1 MEYLKNDS
9 SGTDDDLPNHQ
20 IIRNSRGVL
29 YSGTMRISSG
39 PESHGTDLVNMEF
52 QIHRMETEAYGAVLR
67 AFIAQSD
74 VLSWGKEGL
83 ISELRKELRV
93 SDVEHREILG
103 KINSDDSIKSIR
115 ELHENADAQ
124 VTTINASSFDPNS
137 ISQISRKKLKPG
149 HMTVSSSPKYPPHA
163 QPLPTAV
170 PSSLATHAREDH
182 WSDKAS
188 VFSPQGDV
196 GQALIPVHQNRQ
208 APSTG
213 KARGSLIVQ
222 TSKKGFVHSGVEN
235 LKPGSDIIE
244 ILATDKL
251 IHEVERVCGVE
262 NPDPAQIEKVKI
274 MLRGHERAL
283 LEAIG
288 RLADVS
294 DDDSP
299 DHGQH
304 QYPSGEPKRNGR
316 GVHNAVYEQFD
327 RTRSYYT
334 DGYGKDRPGRVGIR
348 STNLHHD
355 EYDQGC

>member
-20 IIRNSRGVL
+20 IIQNSKGVL
-29 YSGTMRISSG
+29 YSGAMRISSG
-39 PESHGTDLVNMEF
+39 PVSHGTDLVNMEF
-52 QIHRMETEAYGAVLR
+52 QIHRMEAEAYGAVLR

-115 ELHENADAQ
+115 ELRKNADAQ
-124 VTTINASSFDPNS
+124 VTTMNASSFDPNS
-137 ISQISRKKLKPG
+137 ISHISRKKLKPG
-149 HMTVSSSPKYPPHA
+149 HMTVSLSPKYPPHA
-163 QPLPTAV
+163 QPSPTAA

-188 VFSPQGDV
+188 VFSPKGDV
-196 GQALIPVHQNRQ
+196 GQALTPVHQRQ

-235 LKPGSDIIE
+235 LKPRSDIIE
-244 ILATDKL
+244 ILATDQL
-251 IHEVERVCGVE
+251 IHEVERICSVE

-299 DHGQH
+299 DPGQH
-304 QYPSGEPKRNGR
+304 RYPSGEPKRNVR

-327 RTRSYYT
+327 RTRSYYSE
-334 DGYGKDRPGRVGIR
+334 GYD
-348 STNLHHD
+348 
-355 EYDQGC
+355 

>member
-20 IIRNSRGVL
+20 IIQNSKGVL
-29 YSGTMRISSG
+29 YSGAMRISSG
-39 PESHGTDLVNMEF
+39 PVSHGTDLVNMEF
-52 QIHRMETEAYGAVLR
+52 QIHRMEAEAYGAVLR

-115 ELHENADAQ
+115 ELRKNADAQ
-124 VTTINASSFDPNS
+124 VTTMNASSFDPNS
-137 ISQISRKKLKPG
+137 ISHISRKKLKPG
-149 HMTVSSSPKYPPHA
+149 HMTVSLSPKYPPHA
-163 QPLPTAV
+163 QPSPTAA

-188 VFSPQGDV
+188 VFSPKGDV
-196 GQALIPVHQNRQ
+196 GQALTPVHQRQ

-235 LKPGSDIIE
+235 LKPRSDIIE
-244 ILATDKL
+244 ILATDQL
-251 IHEVERVCGVE
+251 IHEVERICSVE

-274 MLRGHERAL
+274 MLRILIILMQFWSRVMKELFWKPSEDL
-283 LEAIG
+283 LMYQMMTHLILDSIGTLVESQRGTYVEFIMLFMSSLIGQEAITVKDMI
-288 RLADVS
+288 DV
-294 DDDSP
+294 D
-299 DHGQH
+299 
-304 QYPSGEPKRNGR
+304 
-316 GVHNAVYEQFD
+316 VHHC
-327 RTRSYYT
+327 
-334 DGYGKDRPGRVGIR
+334 I
-348 STNLHHD
+348 
-355 EYDQGC
+355 